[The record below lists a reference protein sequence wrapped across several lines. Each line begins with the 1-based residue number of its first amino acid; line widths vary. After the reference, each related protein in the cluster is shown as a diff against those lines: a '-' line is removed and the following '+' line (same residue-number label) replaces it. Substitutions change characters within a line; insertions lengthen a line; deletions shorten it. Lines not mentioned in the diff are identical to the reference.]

1 MEMVIAR
8 GHENIT
14 SKHKTTI
21 EITKDEEISLRADC
35 VVGVKADKSLVDF
48 SEEFKK
54 KARDRNSIIRA
65 VLRAGGLQE
74 EIVGRGHPNLTFSHK
89 TDIVIR
95 KSNYVCP
102 RTLMINADKSSKE
115 LDRRLVKLLKNRDQ
129 KIVLEVE
136 VLSS

>member
-1 MEMVIAR
+1 MVIAR

-35 VVGVKADKSLVDF
+35 VVGVKADKSLADF

-65 VLRAGGLQE
+65 VLRAGNFQE